1 MRNESQESQYLRKFK
16 FCLASKSNW
25 DVATELCSDQFRQI
39 YNTDKL
45 VWIYY
50 FHSKSTST
58 SSCISNISNIYI
70 LNISVSSH
78 TYVYRVV
85 SVSKA
90 RIRCFQFF
98 RTPETELYAIQGVA
112 KRLLNFESLSV
123 THFWLRK
130 QPNKS

>member
-1 MRNESQESQYLRKFK
+1 MFWPCHYPQALGISIKQNHGSLFSRLVTCIMRVLWWGWYPQLCMRNESQESQYLRKFK

-70 LNISVSSH
+70 YLISVSIY
-78 TYVYRVV
+78 T
-85 SVSKA
+85 
-90 RIRCFQFF
+90 
-98 RTPETELYAIQGVA
+98 LYICLQGG
-112 KRLLNFESLSV
+112 E
-123 THFWLRK
+123 RK
-130 QPNKS
+130 